1 MGLLLVQGSQSG
13 EYELGLWGG
22 ERPKEGLGRGL
33 KSTFP
38 QELHAAGLPDRHFQ
52 SQHNL
57 PGRLPPHSILMIFL
71 FFVSESPSLVSY
83 SLCS

>member
-1 MGLLLVQGSQSG
+1 MNWASG
-13 EYELGLWGG
+13 EEKGL
-22 ERPKEGLGRGL
+22 RKVPGRGL

-38 QELHAAGLPDRHFQ
+38 QELHAAGLIPDRHFQ